1 MACICI
7 VDKDLEM
14 VAEQLDNKKYKYK
27 FLCDSSE
34 KCKSIAKYNLN
45 MLNDC
50 LVFSDIPIGNKT
62 QKSEHE
68 VYNFWKSAINEK
80 VIERDR
86 HKAIVS
92 DYAENKDIVLVFPS
106 IIKDYTRSTNPEI
119 ALNDTNTD
127 AIIDIFINRLREV
140 EGVMLVDY
148 NTFTSDF
155 YVDQDPDLVIF
166 NTTQEGIKYRHDK
179 DMRMKHKA
187 TFETQFKY
195 RLITFYAKLKEFDL
209 DEIMDILDRLG
220 YCEELFSDGVL
231 LYTDEVRKV
240 LARRLCTI
248 SYQEDIQ
255 TLINKNILSKDI
267 IPYNFKMTAK
277 EVDEI
282 FKR

>member
-14 VAEQLDNKKYKYK
+14 VANQLDNSKYKYK

-34 KCKSIAKYNLN
+34 KCNSIAKYNLN
-45 MLNDC
+45 VLNDC
-50 LVFSDIPIGNKT
+50 LIFSSVSVGNKT
-62 QKSEHE
+62 QKSDNEI
-68 VYNFWKSAINEK
+68 YKFWETAINDK
-80 VIERDR
+80 VIKEDR
-86 HKAIVS
+86 HKAIVH
-92 DYAENKDIVLVFPS
+92 DYAENKDLVLVVPS
-106 IIKDYTRSTNPEI
+106 IVKDYTRSTNPEI
-119 ALNDTNTD
+119 ALNELNTN
-127 AIIDIFINRLREV
+127 AIISILTNRLSEV
-140 EGVMLVDY
+140 EGMYIVDY
-148 NTFTSDF
+148 DTFSSDF
-155 YVDQDPDLVIF
+155 YIDQDPEYEMFNKKQQHKKYIF
-166 NTTQEGIKYRHDK
+166 DK

-195 RLITFYAKLKEFDL
+195 RLITFYSKLKEFEL

-220 YCEELFSDGVL
+220 YCEELFEDGIL

-267 IPYNFKMTAK
+267 IPYNFKMSAK